1 MTEHYTPPT
10 ATNQPSASAL
20 MPQSDSDGSR
30 GAPLRRLVAS
40 GLGWSLLNSMVSRGG
55 QLVAGIVLAR
65 LLSPE
70 EFGVFAVA
78 LVAFNIVLSVSELG
92 VSLAIVRT
100 PGDVSSIAPTVT
112 TLAIASSAILA
123 AICFAGSPWF
133 ASTLGAPEASGVL
146 QVMSLAVL
154 LAGPTAVPAALLQ
167 RAFRQDRKMAVDLVN
182 FAVST
187 LVAIVL
193 ALRGYGAWSLA
204 WSRVAGNAASALLL
218 LVLAPARYGPGFN
231 AKQARQL
238 LAFGL
243 PLAGSSLLVFAILNV
258 DYMVV
263 GSLLG
268 PIPLG
273 LYLLAFNLS
282 SWPVTAFSN
291 VVRSVS
297 LPGFSRLVSEPEAL
311 RSGFARSLG
320 LLMAVTIPVC
330 ALLAALGPPLVRFVY
345 GARWAPAASALA
357 FLALLGV
364 FRVALELAY
373 DFLVAVGESRAI
385 LRLQVVWLLALAPT
399 LWLAARI
406 DGIRGIGLGHAA
418 VAALVV
424 TPAYLRVLRRHGILA
439 RHLAAHLVR
448 PLAGGALA
456 IGVALTVRVLVP
468 GDLLQLAVGGA
479 IALAVY
485 VLVVWPLL
493 RPLVPG
499 ADRRPILAWRRWST

>member
-1 MTEHYTPPT
+1 
-10 ATNQPSASAL
+10 
-20 MPQSDSDGSR
+20 
-30 GAPLRRLVAS
+30 
-40 GLGWSLLNSMVSRGG
+40 MVSRAG
-55 QLVAGIVLAR
+55 QLIVGIVLAR
-65 LLSPE
+65 LLSPK

-78 LVAFNIVLSVSELG
+78 LVAFTVVLSVSELG
-92 VSLAIVRT
+92 VSLAIVRA
-100 PGDVSSIAPTVT
+100 PDDGDVAAMAPTVT

-133 ASTLGAPEASGVL
+133 ASTLGAPEAAGVL
-146 QVMSLAVL
+146 RVMSLGVL

-167 RAFRQDRKMAVDLVN
+167 RAFRQDRKMVADLVN

-187 LVAIVL
+187 LVAILL

-204 WSRVAGNAASALLL
+204 WSRVAGNATSALVL
-218 LVLAPARYGPGFN
+218 LVLAPARYAPGFD
-231 AKQARQL
+231 AKQARAL
-238 LAFGL
+238 LAFGV
-243 PLAGSSLLVFAILNV
+243 PLAGSSLLVFAVLNV
-258 DYMVV
+258 DYIVV

-268 PIPLG
+268 PISLG

-297 LPGFSRLVSEPEAL
+297 LPGFSRLLGEPDAL

-330 ALLAALGPPLVRFVY
+330 ALLAALGLPLVRFVY

-373 DFLVAVGESRAI
+373 DFLVAVGESRVMF
-385 LRLQVVWLLALAPT
+385 RLQAVWLLALAPT
-399 LWLAARI
+399 LWLGVRI
-406 DGIRGIGLGHAA
+406 GGIRGVGVGHVVV
-418 VAALVV
+418 VAFVV
-424 TPAYLRVLRRHGILA
+424 TPAYLWVLRRHGVRA
-439 RHLAAHLVR
+439 QDLAAHLVR

-456 IGVALTVRVLVP
+456 TGAALAVRALVP
-468 GDLLQLAVGGA
+468 GDLAQIVIGGTV
-479 IALAVY
+479 ALAAY
-485 VLVVWPLL
+485 VVVVWPL
-493 RPLVPG
+493 
-499 ADRRPILAWRRWST
+499 RRPPQPRVARRPVARRRWSA